1 MEEIIDTIETKHL
14 TLEAQDK
21 MSYDDMFLV
30 FPQVMMDTAFE
41 GMSDMSDGL
50 GGYLSPR
57 EMESLSSNNWRA
69 TELTEDLVFVMYS
82 FDGDNEKD
90 DVTLALTSMGLVD
103 IRNGR
108 KINEVTYGELVANG
122 FIICTKRE
130 INKLQDL
137 VNENETSIL

>member
-1 MEEIIDTIETKHL
+1 MEEKHL

-30 FPQVMMDTAFE
+30 FPVGMMDVAFK
-41 GMSDMSDGL
+41 GMSDMSDGI

-57 EMESLSSNNWRA
+57 EMESLSNNNWTA
-69 TELTEDLVFVMYS
+69 TELTKELVFVMYS
-82 FDGDNEKD
+82 FDGDDEKS
-90 DVTLALTSMGLVD
+90 DVTEALVSMGLVD

-108 KINEVTYGELVANG
+108 KINGVTYEELVANG

-130 INKLQDL
+130 INKLQEL
-137 VNENETSIL
+137 VTLNKTEGEL

>member
-1 MEEIIDTIETKHL
+1 MEEKHL

-30 FPQVMMDTAFE
+30 FPVGMMDVAFE
-41 GMSDMSDGL
+41 GMSDMSDGI

-57 EMESLSSNNWRA
+57 EMEELSNNNWKA
-69 TELTEDLVFVMYS
+69 TELTKDLVFVMYS
-82 FDGDNEKD
+82 FDGDDEKS
-90 DVTLALTSMGLVD
+90 DVTEALTSMGLVD

-108 KINEVTYGELVANG
+108 KINEVTYGELVVNG

-137 VNENETSIL
+137 VSINKIEEKI

>member
-1 MEEIIDTIETKHL
+1 MEEKHL

-30 FPQVMMDTAFE
+30 FPAGMMDIAFE

-57 EMESLSSNNWRA
+57 EMEELSSNNWKA
-69 TELTEDLVFVMYS
+69 TELTKDLVFVMYS
-82 FDGDNEKD
+82 FDGDDEKD
-90 DVTLALTSMGLVD
+90 DVTEALTSMGLVD

-108 KINEVTYGELVANG
+108 KINEVTYGELVVNG

-137 VNENETSIL
+137 VSINKIEEKV

>member
-1 MEEIIDTIETKHL
+1 MEEKHL

-30 FPQVMMDTAFE
+30 FPVGMMDVAFE
-41 GMSDMSDGL
+41 GMSDMSDGI

-57 EMESLSSNNWRA
+57 EMESLSNNNWKA
-69 TELTEDLVFVMYS
+69 TELTKDLIFVMYS
-82 FDGDNEKD
+82 FDGDDEKD
-90 DVTLALTSMGLVD
+90 DVTEALTSMGLVD

-108 KINEVTYGELVANG
+108 KIGEVTYEELVANG

-130 INKLQDL
+130 INKLQEII
-137 VNENETSIL
+137 NESKTSIL

>member
-1 MEEIIDTIETKHL
+1 MEETKHL

-30 FPQVMMDTAFE
+30 FPQAMMDMAFE
-41 GMSDMSDGL
+41 GMSDMSDGI

-57 EMESLSSNNWRA
+57 EMESLSNNNWLA
-69 TELTEDLVFVMYS
+69 TNLTDDLVFVMYS
-82 FDGDNEKD
+82 FDEDDEKD
-90 DVTLALTSMGLVD
+90 DVALALKTMGLVD

-108 KINEVTYGELVANG
+108 KINEVAYGELVANG

-137 VNENETSIL
+137 VNENKTSIL

>member
-1 MEEIIDTIETKHL
+1 MEEKHL
-14 TLEAQDK
+14 TMEAQDK

-30 FPQVMMDTAFE
+30 FPQAIMDMAFE
-41 GMSDMSDGL
+41 GMSDMSDGI

-57 EMESLSSNNWRA
+57 EMESLSNNNWLA
-69 TELTEDLVFVMYS
+69 TNLTDDLVFVMYS
-82 FDGDNEKD
+82 FDEDDEKD
-90 DVTLALTSMGLVD
+90 DVALALKTMGLVD

-108 KINEVTYGELVANG
+108 KINEVAYGELVANG

-137 VNENETSIL
+137 VNENKTSIL

>member
-1 MEEIIDTIETKHL
+1 MEDTIETKHL

-69 TELTEDLVFVMYS
+69 TELTDDLVFVMYS
-82 FDGDNEKD
+82 FDGDDEKD

-122 FIICTKRE
+122 FILCTKRE

-137 VNENETSIL
+137 VSINKIEGEV

>member
-1 MEEIIDTIETKHL
+1 MEETKHL
-14 TLEAQDK
+14 TLETQDK

-30 FPQVMMDTAFE
+30 FPQVMMDMAFE

-57 EMESLSSNNWRA
+57 EMEGLSSNNWRA

-137 VNENETSIL
+137 VSINKIEGEV

>member
-1 MEEIIDTIETKHL
+1 MEEIKHL

-82 FDGDNEKD
+82 FDGDDEKD
-90 DVTLALTSMGLVD
+90 DVTLALTGMGLVD

-137 VNENETSIL
+137 VNESKTSIL